1 MPSYVSNLTKLQKKY
16 EQDGKNWH
24 RPTQGRERIYRQKE
38 GDSSLFWAPKLRE
51 GGEGGVGGRRRE
63 REEREREREE
73 REKRTLDAHTSREK
87 EREREKREQSVVTA
101 PRSRQGEEGKL
112 RIIYLLNN
120 NNNTFFRGERREGR
134 SCIRKRYTH
143 TLFCAPPVIEKLRY
157 PS

>member
-24 RPTQGRERIYRQKE
+24 RPTQGREKIYRQKE

-51 GGEGGVGGRRRE
+51 ERGRAAWE
-63 REEREREREE
+63 EEEREREK

-87 EREREKREQSVVTA
+87 ERKRERTEKRVSSDSASLA
-101 PRSRQGEEGKL
+101 PRGGKL

-120 NNNTFFRGERREGR
+120 NNNTFFSGEKKRRR
-134 SCIRKRYTH
+134 VYVRDTNIRCFVH
-143 TLFCAPPVIEKLRY
+143 Q
-157 PS
+157 